1 MTGVQQVAN
10 EIGAA
15 ESEGR
20 STGRALSRFER
31 EEASEDSKDQ
41 VGQESK

>member
-1 MTGVQQVAN
+1 MAN

-31 EEASEDSKDQ
+31 EEASEDSENQ
-41 VGQESK
+41 VCQESER